1 MQSPMLEAR
10 DIAVTYH
17 LRGEEVQAVR
27 SASLSC
33 LPGSITLLQGPS
45 GGGKSSLFSVLG
57 GLISPTEGQLWLM
70 GKRVDQL
77 SDRQRTA
84 MRRREVALIFQAY
97 NLFPTLTAAEN
108 VAYPLRDGRA
118 EDVRERIERA
128 LERVG
133 MSHRMHV
140 RPDRLSGG
148 EQQRVAVA
156 RALAQEPSILLADE
170 PTGALDTANAEN
182 IMTIL
187 RNFADERKA
196 TVFLISHDPMTE
208 RFADQRLVIT
218 DGVLANV

>member
-1 MQSPMLEAR
+1 MQTPMLEAR
-10 DIAVTYH
+10 DITLSYH
-17 LRGEEVQAVR
+17 LHGEEIQAVL

-57 GLISPTEGQLWLM
+57 GLIPPTAGQLWLM
-70 GKRVDQL
+70 GKQVDQL

-108 VAYPLRDGRA
+108 VAYPLRDVRA
-118 EDVRERIERA
+118 EDVRKLTARA
-128 LERVG
+128 LECVG
-133 MSHRMHV
+133 LSHRMNV

-170 PTGALDTANAEN
+170 PTGALDTDNAEN

-196 TVFLISHDPMTE
+196 TVFLISHDPMTVQ
-208 RFADQRLVIT
+208 FADQRLVIT
-218 DGVLANV
+218 DGVLDSV

>member
-1 MQSPMLEAR
+1 M
-10 DIAVTYH
+10 
-17 LRGEEVQAVR
+17 
-27 SASLSC
+27 
-33 LPGSITLLQGPS
+33 
-45 GGGKSSLFSVLG
+45 
-57 GLISPTEGQLWLM
+57 
-70 GKRVDQL
+70 
-77 SDRQRTA
+77 
-84 MRRREVALIFQAY
+84 
-97 NLFPTLTAAEN
+97 
-108 VAYPLRDGRA
+108 
-118 EDVRERIERA
+118 RERIERA

-170 PTGALDTANAEN
+170 PTGALDAANAEN